1 MDRTGEPQRCKSN
14 LPFLSGTVWYTEQEF
29 NPQESHLMKAFILSL
44 PVIGMAAGAY
54 AQGFIFLDNINNT
67 DTSIMATS
75 SGLFFLNPSGNPPL
89 STGDLNAAFY
99 GGTDSANLQLIA
111 SFWGASAVGSDA
123 FGPGTFLD
131 PTGRSYPV
139 PGTTATSTSA
149 FFMVQAWTGTATSY
163 AAAYL
168 KGQSPVFSN
177 PVAAPPYP
185 PPDLVRMPAVT
196 ILIPE
201 PSTFALIA
209 FEAVG
214 LFAFRLRR

>member
-1 MDRTGEPQRCKSN
+1 
-14 LPFLSGTVWYTEQEF
+14 
-29 NPQESHLMKAFILSL
+29 MKAFILSL

-99 GGTDSANLQLIA
+99 GGADPNNLQLIA
-111 SFWGASAVGSDA
+111 SFSGAAAVGTGGW
-123 FGPGTFLD
+123 GPGTFMD
-131 PTGRSYPV
+131 PTGKSYPV
-139 PGTTATSTSA
+139 FGTTPIGPA

-163 AAAYL
+163 ATATV

-177 PVAAPPYP
+177 PVAAPPNT
-185 PPDLVRMPAVT
+185 PPDLIGMPAV
-196 ILIPE
+196 LIGLECAPE
-201 PSTFALIA
+201 PSTFAFTGL
-209 FEAVG
+209 VG
-214 LFAFRLRR
+214 VTLLLALRGKGHRRERPSH

>member
-1 MDRTGEPQRCKSN
+1 
-14 LPFLSGTVWYTEQEF
+14 
-29 NPQESHLMKAFILSL
+29 MKGFFLSL

-67 DTSIMATS
+67 STSPTATS
-75 SGLFFLNPSGNPPL
+75 GGLFFID
-89 STGDLNAAFY
+89 TGVGPQLIIGDFNAAFY

-111 SFWGASAVGSDA
+111 SFSGAAAVGTGA

-139 PGTTATSTSA
+139 PGTTATSTLA

-201 PSTFALIA
+201 LRTFALIA
-209 FEAVG
+209 FGAVG

>member
-1 MDRTGEPQRCKSN
+1 
-14 LPFLSGTVWYTEQEF
+14 
-29 NPQESHLMKAFILSL
+29 MKGFFLSL
-44 PVIGMAAGAY
+44 PMIGMAVGAY

-67 DTSIMATS
+67 STSPSATS

-111 SFWGASAVGSDA
+111 SFWGASAVGSGA
-123 FGPGTFLD
+123 FGPGFWLD

-139 PGTTATSTSA
+139 PGTTDTSTSA

-163 AAAYL
+163 YAAWGI
-168 KGQSPVFSN
+168 KGQSAVFSN
-177 PVAAPPYP
+177 PVAAPPNP
-185 PPDLVRMPAVT
+185 PPDLIGMPAV
-196 ILIPE
+196 LCACPE

-209 FEAVG
+209 IGAAG
-214 LFAFRLRR
+214 LCVFRLLSRNKSVQS